1 MNKLLR
7 LLVVTLC
14 VMGCLFTAGCGE
26 EEAYNKAKNEY
37 VAMFKD
43 WKQKA
48 DDLMLSDKSVPI
60 PEQEKFLKETSAEMQ
75 KKLDEMKKIA
85 AKDTNLN
92 NDYLKVQKEFD
103 ERIKIRYEMIREAKA
118 IEKMRQESSTVIII
132 KRKEYHLARNNGI

>member
-75 KKLDEMKKIA
+75 KKLDEMKTQQRLPKSS
-85 AKDTNLN
+85 K
-92 NDYLKVQKEFD
+92 
-103 ERIKIRYEMIREAKA
+103 RI
-118 IEKMRQESSTVIII
+118 
-132 KRKEYHLARNNGI
+132 